1 VRKWNDWR
9 TWVDSRHTKLAKR
22 VEDLELKPAI
32 RGDVCACKLC
42 GCFALRS
49 MMHKVTTKVP
59 LRFSYVPMKFTDVD
73 YYCQWCKPDY
83 DTVTFKSDGTKVC
96 TTTET
101 VEVECDG

>member
-9 TWVDSRHTKLAKR
+9 TWVDSRHTKLAER
-22 VEDLELKPAI
+22 VGELERKPAI

-49 MMHKVTTKVP
+49 MMHKVTTKTP
-59 LRFSYVPMKFTDVD
+59 ALLAYVLSPSGYID
-73 YYCQWCKPDY
+73 YYCQWCQPDY
-83 DTVTFKSDGTKVC
+83 DTVTYRADGTKVC

-101 VEVECDG
+101 VEVECGG